1 MTVRITMKI
10 MYTGNLSKLS
20 QLIDALVIVKFVHR
34 CGRTGRA
41 GKDGCAW
48 TFLTPEQGRYA
59 GDILRALEQS
69 GATVPEDL
77 QKLWE
82 SYKLA
87 QEADGK
93 KVHTGGGFSGKGNC
107 EA

>member
-1 MTVRITMKI
+1 MKI
-10 MYTGNLSKLS
+10 MCTGT
-20 QLIDALVIVKFVHR
+20 VVKIAHLMSLYSINCFFGR

-59 GDILRALEQS
+59 GDIIRALEQS
-69 GATVPEDL
+69 GSKVPEDL

-82 SYKLA
+82 SYKVA
-87 QEADGK
+87 QEAEGK
-93 KVHTGGGFSGKGNC
+93 KVHTGGGFSGKGKFQ
-107 EA
+107 

>member
-1 MTVRITMKI
+1 MV
-10 MYTGNLSKLS
+10 
-20 QLIDALVIVKFVHR
+20 ALLHIWFSFR

-82 SYKLA
+82 TYKLA
-87 QEADGK
+87 QEAEGK
-93 KVHTGGGFSGKGNC
+93 KVHTGGGFSGKGC
-107 EA
+107 FFIVISTSLVLTT